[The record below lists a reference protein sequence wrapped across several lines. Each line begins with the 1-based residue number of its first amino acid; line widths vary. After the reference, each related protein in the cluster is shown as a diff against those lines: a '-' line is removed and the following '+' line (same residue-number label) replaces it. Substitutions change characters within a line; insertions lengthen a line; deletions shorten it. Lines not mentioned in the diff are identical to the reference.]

1 MRMITRQWTENPQD
15 EGVQMSEVVAK
26 ISGYI
31 DLYSIDGTLYDERIY
46 DDTIAP
52 EDYTATITG
61 SESR

>member
-1 MRMITRQWTENPQD
+1 
-15 EGVQMSEVVAK
+15 MSEVVAK

-31 DLYSIDGTLYDERIY
+31 DLYSIDGTLYDGQIY